1 MTSVTALPTSYVVT
15 DGLRAGAYP
24 ASTDAVQAL
33 EEAGVSTFVD
43 LTHPSDP
50 APTYDQLLRTASRIA
65 LPLADMGTPTVGRMM
80 RILDEVDA
88 CRAEGTTVYVHCLA
102 GVGRT
107 GTVVGCWL
115 VRHGLDAGDPIERIV
130 ALRAGIVDAAPS
142 PETPGQVALVRSWR
156 PGR

>member
-1 MTSVTALPTSYVVT
+1 MTVLPTGYVFA
-15 DGLRAGAYP
+15 DSLRAGAYP
-24 ASTDAVQAL
+24 ASADAVRAL
-33 EEAGVSTFVD
+33 EEAGVSTFLD

-88 CRAEGTTVYVHCLA
+88 CRTEGRMVYVHCLA

-115 VRHGLDAGDPIERIV
+115 VRHGLDAGDAIERIA
-130 ALRAGIVDAAPS
+130 ALRAGIADAPPS
-142 PETPGQVALVRSWR
+142 PETPGQVALVRGWR